1 MARTAKSIPS
11 SEPATEPVTAPAEA
25 PAVVVKAFKAFDVD
39 LKCRNFQYAVG
50 ETYKHKGRVEVCGSG
65 FHSCE
70 MPFDILN
77 YYPLCTSRFALVAAG
92 GTIDRHH
99 EDSKLASGEI
109 TIKAEIKIPD
119 LVREA
124 VAWILKKVKGSPNTA
139 TGDRGHAA
147 ATGYSGHAAA
157 TGYSGHAAATGDS
170 GHAAVKGKDAI
181 AVSLGRWGT
190 AAASENGWIV
200 LASYDEDGGLLAVRS
215 AKVGGPEGIK
225 AGVTYRLSQAGDF
238 EAVE

>member
-11 SEPATEPVTAPAEA
+11 SVPVTETEAQPAPVVEPAVT
-25 PAVVVKAFKAFDVD
+25 VKAFKAFDQD
-39 LKCRNFQYAVG
+39 LKCRNFQYAIG

-124 VAWILKKVKGSPNTA
+124 VAWILEKVKGSPNTA
-139 TGDRGHAA
+139 TGD
-147 ATGYSGHAAA
+147 
-157 TGYSGHAAATGDS
+157 SGHAAATGDS